1 MNKDRSLII
10 GKCWNDLIY
19 GKIKEQAEV
28 VMKVLLFNK
37 NQNLY
42 DKSGVGRAMR
52 HQEKALQEAGVP
64 YTTNPKDDYDVVHIN
79 TIDPAS
85 WRMANKAH
93 RAGKKVVVHA
103 HSTKE
108 DFQNSFVFSN
118 LIAPLFKVYIK
129 AAYKHGD
136 VLITPTPYSKRLLD
150 TYNLKRDIYP
160 LSNGIDLAR
169 FNVDNAEKIKKFKE
183 HFNIQP
189 GQKVVMSVGLLF
201 ARKGLHDL
209 IEIAKERPDY
219 TFIWFGHTPKSAQSS
234 KIKKAIKSKPS
245 NVIMPGYIA
254 GDIIE
259 GAYASADVFFFP
271 TYEETEG
278 IVVLEALAS
287 KCPVLIR
294 DIPCY
299 EGWLVDGINC
309 HKGKNN
315 EEFKTLLDKMLDK
328 TAADTREEGYQ
339 VAAERSLKNIGR
351 ELERI
356 YQIALKK

>member
-1 MNKDRSLII
+1 MVKLSQ
-10 GKCWNDLIY
+10 
-19 GKIKEQAEV
+19 EAEEI
-28 VMKVLLFNK
+28 MKVLLFNK
-37 NQNLY
+37 NQKLY

-64 YTTNPKDDYDVVHIN
+64 YTLNPKDDYDVVHIN

-118 LIAPLFKVYIK
+118 LIAPLFKLYIK
-129 AAYKHGD
+129 AAYRHGD
-136 VLITPTPYSKRLLD
+136 ILITPTPYSKRLLD
-150 TYNLKRDIYP
+150 SYNMDRDIYA
-160 LSNGIDLAR
+160 LSNGIDLTR
-169 FNVDNAEKIKKFKE
+169 FSVDNKEKIQKFKDYFKLSPE
-183 HFNIQP
+183 
-189 GQKVVMSVGLLF
+189 QKVVMSVGLLF

-209 IEIAKERPDY
+209 IEIAKERPEY
-219 TFIWFGHTPKSAQSS
+219 TFIWFGHTPKSAQSR
-234 KIKKAIKSKPS
+234 KIRKAIKNKPK
-245 NVIMPGYIA
+245 NVIMPGYIS

-259 GAYASADVFFFP
+259 GAYACSDVFFFP

-299 EGWLVDGINC
+299 EEWLVDGRDA

-315 EEFKTLLDKMLDK
+315 EEFKVLLDNIINK
-328 TAADTREEGYQ
+328 TAFDTREDGYN
-339 VAAERSLKNIGR
+339 VAEERNLENIGR